1 MTGQALTDRRLWAYS
16 TIINYCKTKTR
27 LPAAYALY
35 FFSKQYSMKI
45 IRAKEKRSYGS
56 GVFHIEILY
65 PGTALGLDDSGYL
78 SIGRID
84 HASFRPPGVV
94 PMHPHRDDEIL
105 SYMRSGLQVHRDSEG
120 HEVRVSNTNLML
132 MNAGSG
138 VSHEEN
144 ALEDV
149 EMLQIFMRPY
159 KNGLQPQVQFHEFN
173 EAFSENNWRV
183 VAANDS
189 NAPLV
194 LRVATTISDIRI
206 SEGNTATIP
215 VYAGKAHHFLYVFN
229 GKLNIGTETLNKGD
243 SVVFEA
249 SEDILLKAFT
259 QSDLVLF
266 QIDNKAVYSTTG
278 MYSGN
283 HN

>member
-1 MTGQALTDRRLWAYS
+1 
-16 TIINYCKTKTR
+16 
-27 LPAAYALY
+27 
-35 FFSKQYSMKI
+35 MKI
-45 IRAKEKRSYGS
+45 IKAGKKRSYGS

-65 PGTALGLDDSGYL
+65 PGAALGLPDSGYL
-78 SIGRID
+78 TIGRID

-105 SYMRSGLQVHRDSEG
+105 SYMRSGLQIHRDSEG

-138 VSHEEN
+138 VSHEES

-159 KNGLQPQVQFHEFN
+159 KNGLPPQVQFHEF
-173 EAFSENNWRV
+173 EQAFSENKWRL
-183 VAANDS
+183 VAADNS

-194 LRVATTISDIRI
+194 LRVGTAISDIRL
-206 SEGNTATIP
+206 SAGKTTTIP
-215 VYAGKAHHFLYVFN
+215 ENSGKAHNSLYVFN
-229 GKLNIGTETLNKGD
+229 GTVTVGPETLQKGD

-249 SEDILLKAFT
+249 AEAPLVTALT
-259 QSDLVLF
+259 QADLVLF
-266 QIDNKAVYSTTG
+266 QIGNDAVYSTTG

-283 HN
+283 HK